1 MVTDQV
7 IGLDIFSAQF
17 KIDEYKDIFHE
28 LIREDSAYT
37 LDQNICEQIGGTL
50 LRFQSDEHQSA
61 MLEMCDSL
69 RYKIFE
75 KNISMSS
82 KLFES
87 LVTQYTET

>member
-1 MVTDQV
+1 
-7 IGLDIFSAQF
+7 
-17 KIDEYKDIFHE
+17 
-28 LIREDSAYT
+28 
-37 LDQNICEQIGGTL
+37 
-50 LRFQSDEHQSA
+50 